1 MRKYIVIIVVNIFC
15 LANAFGQNN
24 YDVKSIAPELL
35 PNADVIKRMEEIRIE
50 VKDAGRA
57 IIYHKYALTIMNP
70 GGDEA
75 ARFVEQYDQLISIKD
90 IDGALYDASGKKVK
104 ALKNSDV
111 KDISGTSESSL
122 ADDNRLKMHDF
133 NCKLYP
139 YTIEYESA
147 IEFKGILYF
156 PRWMPIEGDKYAVE
170 KSKLIVQCPLDYKLR
185 FKTFNYAAAPKISTE
200 KQSLIYEWGVE
211 KLAAIEEE
219 KYEPEWYE
227 ITPAVFLAPADFE
240 VQHYTG
246 NMVDWKSFGLFMY
259 RLNLNRDVLPE
270 NIKHQVH
277 QLTDNI
283 PAAKEKIKILY
294 EFMQR
299 NTHYISVQLGIGG
312 WQTFDAAYVATK
324 GYGDCKALSNYM
336 HSLLKEAGIKAYY
349 TLIKAGDN
357 KNAFL
362 ADFPSNQFN
371 HIIICIPQPT
381 DTVWLE
387 CTSQTM
393 PMGYLGSFTC
403 NRKALLIDE
412 AGGTLVNTPVYKKV
426 DNLQT
431 RKIIATVNEEGQLAA
446 SIVTTYK
453 AEQQD
458 DLHGLLAAV
467 SKDRLTE
474 ILKTRFS
481 IPSYD
486 ISKFEYKEEKSPLP
500 VITETLALTANNYCA
515 ISGKRLF
522 LLPNVLNKSSSKI
535 NNAATR
541 KFGIKLPAPF
551 IDIDSVEITI
561 PAGYKPESVPANVAL
576 DTKFG
581 SYGCSFKLSAGK
593 IIYVRNLQK
602 NGGNYPAA
610 DAVAMADFFQK
621 IYTAD
626 RARLVFVKETSQ

>member
-1 MRKYIVIIVVNIFC
+1 MQKYFVIIVVNIFC
-15 LANAFGQNN
+15 LANAFAQNN
-24 YDVKSIAPELL
+24 YDVKLIAPELL
-35 PNADVIKRMEEIRIE
+35 PNADVIKRMEEIKIE
-50 VKDAGRA
+50 VKDAGKA

-70 GGDEA
+70 GGDDA
-75 ARFVEQYDQLISIKD
+75 AKFVEQYDQLINIKD
-90 IDGALYDASGKKVK
+90 IDGALYDATGKKVK

-147 IEFKGILYF
+147 IELKGILNF
-156 PRWMPIEGDKYAVE
+156 PRWMPIKGDKYAVE

-200 KQSLIYEWGVE
+200 KQSLIYEWGIE
-211 KLAAIEEE
+211 KLPAVEEE

-227 ITPAVFLAPADFE
+227 MTPAVFLAPADFE
-240 VQHYTG
+240 IQHYAG
-246 NMVDWKSFGLFMY
+246 NMVDWKGFGLFMY
-259 RLNLNRDVLPE
+259 QLNLNRDVLPD
-270 NIKHQVH
+270 NIKQQVH

-283 PAAKEKIKILY
+283 LSTKEKIKVLY

-336 HSLLKEAGIKAYY
+336 HSLLKEAGIKAYA
-349 TLIKAGDN
+349 TLVEAGEN
-357 KNAFL
+357 KNSFL
-362 ADFPSNQFN
+362 ADFPSHQFN
-371 HIIICIPQPT
+371 HVIICIPQAT
-381 DTVWLE
+381 DTIWLE

-412 AGGTLVNTPVYKKV
+412 AGGTLVNTPVYKKS

-431 RKIIATVNEEGQLAA
+431 RKITATVNQEGQLAA
-446 SIVTTYK
+446 SIITNYR

-467 SKDRLTE
+467 SKDRLSE

-486 ISKFEYKEEKSPLP
+486 ISNFEYKEEKSPLP

-522 LLPNVLNKSSSKI
+522 LLPNVLNRSSSKI

-541 KFGIKLPAPF
+541 KFG
-551 IDIDSVEITI
+551 
-561 PAGYKPESVPANVAL
+561 
-576 DTKFG
+576 
-581 SYGCSFKLSAGK
+581 
-593 IIYVRNLQK
+593 
-602 NGGNYPAA
+602 
-610 DAVAMADFFQK
+610 
-621 IYTAD
+621 
-626 RARLVFVKETSQ
+626 